1 MEGKKNIMNWL
12 RMLQLG
18 RIAYAA
24 EMCECAPLR
33 IPILFVHGVIV
44 VVNGAQVHFTSF
56 LVQISAT
63 EREAVS
69 NDAQSNAREAFI
81 PKTLPASC
89 GA

>member
-24 EMCECAPLR
+24 EMSECAPLR

-44 VVNGAQVHFTSF
+44 VVNGAQVHF
-56 LVQISAT
+56 
-63 EREAVS
+63 
-69 NDAQSNAREAFI
+69 D
-81 PKTLPASC
+81 
-89 GA
+89 